1 MSYESKH
8 FNALWR
14 SSANEGVPYSED
26 FPEALLTLPEF
37 IDGALGA
44 GKASQVDITFDITN
58 KDKCILIVEDNGVG
72 ITSVNRITRWA
83 AAEIGDNLTE
93 NIYGHGSKK
102 ALTKFCPDYNDADW
116 TLEWRKKGNLNK
128 LTAPFLG
135 KETNHIDD
143 NDEDE
148 TTCKDNGTKWT
159 VNFKNSVLG
168 KYNTP
173 KKLMPALEEIIRTRY
188 EPSDYHEYT
197 ININVINGSEEIKE
211 SSSSWKSLK
220 ETLDFEI
227 TFGNVIKTHEKEI
240 QVDNTTVKF
249 VSYKITADG
258 RKYKGPL
265 DRFPKYGCKNMNSTR
280 VHISRLGR
288 YIEHMPYSKFLSK
301 ESHNS
306 MNGQI
311 GFIQFYGVLPKPC
324 TTKVK
329 FFEEC
334 PIFKKM
340 TKEIKKYYESI
351 KITTSSPTTKSA
363 AKTPAAKPSAAKTPA
378 AKTSAAKTPATKT
391 PSTKTPAAKT
401 SAAKTPA
408 TKPPATKPSLPIPD
422 DFIPIRTDSNSM
434 TSEDYEILKQLK
446 EKYSMGIITKNLKAM
461 N

>member
-1 MSYESKH
+1 MHYNTINMSYESQH

-14 SSANEGVPYSED
+14 SSANEGVPYSDD

-44 GKASQVDITFDITN
+44 GKASRVDITFDITH
-58 KDKCILIVEDNGVG
+58 KDKCVLIVEDNGVG

-102 ALTKFCPDYNDADW
+102 ALTKFCPNYNDADW

-159 VNFKNSVLG
+159 VNFTISVLG

-173 KKLMPALEEIIRTRY
+173 KELMLALEEIIRTRY

-197 ININVINGSEEIKE
+197 INVNVINGSEEIKE
-211 SSSSWKSLK
+211 SSSSWPSLK
-220 ETLDFEI
+220 ETLDIEI
-227 TFGNVIKTHEKEI
+227 TLGNVIKTHEKEI

-258 RKYKGPL
+258 RKYKGEL
-265 DRFPKYGCKNMNSTR
+265 NRFPTYGSKNMNSTR

-288 YIEHMPYSKFLSK
+288 YIEHMPYSKFLGI

-306 MNGQI
+306 KNGQI
-311 GFIQFYGVLPKPC
+311 GFIQCSGELPKPC

-334 PIFKKM
+334 PILKKVK
-340 TKEIKKYYESI
+340 TNVINYINK
-351 KITTSSPTTKSA
+351 SSA
-363 AKTPAAKPSAAKTPA
+363 TPSPNPSPKPSP
-378 AKTSAAKTPATKT
+378 
-391 PSTKTPAAKT
+391 
-401 SAAKTPA
+401 
-408 TKPPATKPSLPIPD
+408 KPSDYKKIHKSSDVTLI
-422 DFIPIRTDSNSM
+422 SNNHHSM
-434 TSEDYEILKQLK
+434 KNVDYRKLEQLMKQLK
-446 EKYSMGIITKNLKAM
+446 PKYSKEKILDVCQESLS
-461 N
+461 